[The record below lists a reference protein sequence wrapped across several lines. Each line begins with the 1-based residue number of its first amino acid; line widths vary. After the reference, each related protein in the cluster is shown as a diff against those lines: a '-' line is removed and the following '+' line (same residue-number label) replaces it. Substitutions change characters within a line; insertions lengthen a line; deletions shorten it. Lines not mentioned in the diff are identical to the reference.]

1 MASSNGNV
9 FRVTGP
15 LCGEFASQRPVTQ
28 SFDVFFYL
36 RLNKREAADLKRHR
50 IHYDVTVMHCQGP
63 FSISDKGSYL
73 KILWS
78 LEVARMVISIVLS
91 IWFLTSASAALL
103 SKHQNYRGIGQYR
116 IKMAALLVNIIYLT
130 MTKFPFRCN
139 IMICNETDEYL
150 SVGGVKNK
158 RSISLDN
165 CCTHIIYILLWFQNA
180 SAIKAY
186 GIPSIYL

>member
-1 MASSNGNV
+1 MPSSKWLSLYVLKHITNTVSKMSITAISLNGDVVIAADVDIINVDVLVSSHDGVIKWKRFSRYWPFVRGIRLTTASDAELW
-9 FRVTGP
+9 RI
-15 LCGEFASQRPVTQ
+15 
-28 SFDVFFYL
+28 FFYL

-116 IKMAALLVNIIYLT
+116 
-130 MTKFPFRCN
+130 
-139 IMICNETDEYL
+139 
-150 SVGGVKNK
+150 
-158 RSISLDN
+158 
-165 CCTHIIYILLWFQNA
+165 Q
-180 SAIKAY
+180 
-186 GIPSIYL
+186 